1 MKIVK
6 TLKTTLSAPFSA
18 SATTLTVAKFV
29 DLDGT
34 EVAMTDFGTFG
45 VVVIK
50 QGTTVEIVKF
60 SSLAQSATDT
70 TCVLTVAASG
80 RSIAGTSPY
89 AGASTG
95 EDFNS
100 GAEVIVTNDPLTLSR
115 FGNLDVAA
123 TWDAIQTFSVLPRTT
138 AGNPVDD
145 NDLVRKSYVDSSVG
159 GGTGVPNR
167 VVIAGNGGETIVAG
181 NLLYLDVADGEW
193 KKADADTAAF
203 VENVNLGIAQGA
215 GTDGVAI
222 TNGVLVYGLDSNQ
235 TGLTT
240 NTKYYASNTAGSIST
255 SAGTKE
261 VTIGI
266 SRSTTSIFFNPR
278 FDQQLTEDQQDA
290 LVGDSGTPSSSNTF
304 VTQEGLALATPPGII
319 SPYAGF
325 TAPTGWLLADGTA
338 VSRTTYAT
346 LFGVIN
352 PSLGTITMTIA
363 SPAVVTLA
371 SHGLVLD
378 DTIYFTTTGALPT
391 GVTANTLYYV
401 ISAGLTASE
410 FRFSATKGG
419 AAINSSGTQ
428 SGVHTLRRSPYG
440 VGDGSTTFNVP
451 NLKGSV
457 PVGRDSSQT
466 EFNAVGETGGEKT
479 HVLTVDELA
488 AHTHGVLAQSGSKDV
503 VGGGSTVYLGGSG
516 TTGSTGSDTAH
527 NNLQPYIALNYIIK
541 T

>member
-1 MKIVK
+1 MKICK
-6 TLKTTLSAPFSA
+6 ILKTTLTAPFSA

-34 EVAMTDFGTFG
+34 EVAMSDFGTFG

-60 SSLAQSATDT
+60 SSLAQSATDA
-70 TCVLTVAASG
+70 TCVLTVATSG

-89 AGASTG
+89 AGAATG
-95 EDFNS
+95 LDFNS
-100 GAEVIVTNDPLTLSR
+100 GSEVIVTNDPLTLSR

-123 TWDAIQTFSVLPRTT
+123 TWDAIQTFSVLPRTI

-167 VVIAGNGGETIVAG
+167 VVIAGNGGETVAAG

-222 TNGVLVYGLDSNQ
+222 TNGVLIYGLDSNQ

-261 VTIGI
+261 VTVGI

-290 LVGDSGTPSSSNTF
+290 LVGTSGTPSATNKVVTDADPRVARAIQTSTPAGAATDTLDLSTGSVKHITMPAGNITIALSNGTIGQCF
-304 VTQEGLALATPPGII
+304 IIRILQDSVGSRTVTWFTTIRW
-319 SPYAGF
+319 AGG
-325 TAPTGWLLADGTA
+325 TAPTL
-338 VSRTTYAT
+338 
-346 LFGVIN
+346 
-352 PSLGTITMTIA
+352 
-363 SPAVVTLA
+363 
-371 SHGLVLD
+371 
-378 DTIYFTTTGALPT
+378 TTTANKADTFGFEIT
-391 GVTANTLYYV
+391 GANTYDGF
-401 ISAGLTASE
+401 I
-410 FRFSATKGG
+410 
-419 AAINSSGTQ
+419 
-428 SGVHTLRRSPYG
+428 
-440 VGDGSTTFNVP
+440 VG
-451 NLKGSV
+451 
-457 PVGRDSSQT
+457 
-466 EFNAVGETGGEKT
+466 
-479 HVLTVDELA
+479 
-488 AHTHGVLAQSGSKDV
+488 
-503 VGGGSTVYLGGSG
+503 
-516 TTGSTGSDTAH
+516 
-527 NNLQPYIALNYIIK
+527 NNI
-541 T
+541 